1 MLFRGLLMFAAVALA
16 PLAAWGDDKSADL
29 DWSSWQ
35 HLPVFH
41 NGRMMPL
48 NTFAHM
54 AVEKIAGR
62 PDPRLAPPDGA
73 GKAPGLFPG
82 GEPREFT
89 AAELLFSWLVAPER
103 WQEVSFLT
111 AGHEDLRRE
120 ILELPV
126 KDDQGNHL
134 KYVSPRQVENRFT
147 AIRMRLSNLRMQ
159 QQKAESQGEKY
170 KPSTLEAKLQDLYQ
184 AYTLFQLLS
193 FRPAAASDAHG
204 RFTDQRNSMVEIWN
218 QLSGDLHGFG
228 QVDSGGN
235 IAELVSSTEDSLQKL
250 IELTRDSQFTREKA
264 EPLVVKLHESAS
276 ALAAYFGEQSR
287 KLFQEPPDD
296 WDKSQL
302 DRLRT
307 RMHALASKTED
318 MARHANEAH
327 ISLYD
332 SGHALRLVPALNPA
346 ALEKSR
352 DTSEDAQPWLSFQGL
367 IYGSDALLAGYPA
380 ASIGE
385 VRAAFDGAAAAYL
398 DHDGAD
404 RTTRF
409 NDSMEQFASAVR
421 RLGESMESV
430 RRELPIRD
438 RDEALLAATAY
449 PPEGA
454 TRAEVHYYEFSPFF
468 WSWFVSLGALACFG
482 LSFGVVR
489 KPMFWLGM
497 VVLMAAQLFTVYGFA
512 LRVYITGWA
521 PVTNMFETVM
531 FVALVV
537 AVLGIGFTLAP
548 ILAPGLRNAWR
559 LTAIPG
565 TWEAETLS
573 DDQQRLMEPAWWKAV
588 SIGMLLPRLLF
599 AAIVFSLLALTP
611 YGAGEGY
618 TVVSLLPR
626 TDVGSSVPTANDV
639 TVWAVG
645 MALLAAS
652 VWYLPRAILAGI
664 LGFGMVPYTLAKL
677 GVQKPVE
684 HALARKPFAI
694 AGATVGFFAAILAYY
709 APVFDENI
717 NPLMPVLRDNF
728 WLTLHVLTITA
739 SYGAGALAWGLGNLA
754 LGYYLLGRYRD
765 PAPASLEG
773 HRPAGHAAHAAFA
786 RRPPEAVHSLGSFI
800 YKAMQVAVLLLAA
813 GTILGGLWADV
824 SWGRFWGWDSKEV
837 WALVSLLIYLA
848 VLHGRYAGW
857 FGNFGLA
864 VGSVVGATSILMAWY
879 GVNFVLGSGLHTYG
893 DGAGGLMPVLIVVA
907 LNWLFIVPS
916 AVRYLAETAPRDSRQ
931 PPAGGAMEAL
941 EEETAG
947 V

>member
-1 MLFRGLLMFAAVALA
+1 MWFRSWLMTLAAVAMFPCSALA
-16 PLAAWGDDKSADL
+16 DEKPAEVDFSA
-29 DWSSWQ
+29 WQ

-48 NTFAHM
+48 NTFAQM

-62 PDPRLAPPDGA
+62 PNPRLGPPGGSEQPCALFPDG
-73 GKAPGLFPG
+73 K
-82 GEPREFT
+82 PRKFS
-89 AAELLFSWLVAPER
+89 AAELLFSWLVAPEK
-103 WQEVSFLT
+103 WEDVPFLA

-120 ILELPV
+120 VLELPV
-126 KDDQGNHL
+126 TDAKGNHL
-134 KYVSPRQVENRFT
+134 NYAAPSEVENRFT
-147 AIRMRLSNLRMQ
+147 TLRMMLGDLRMKQ
-159 QQKAESQGEKY
+159 QQAQSKGEKY

-184 AYTLFQLLS
+184 AYTLFRLLS
-193 FRPAAASDAHG
+193 FNPSTASDAQG
-204 RFTDQRNSMVEIWN
+204 RFIEQRNGMIETWN
-218 QLSGDLHGFG
+218 RLSGDIHAFS
-228 QVDSGGN
+228 QIDSGGD
-235 IAELVSSTEDSLQKL
+235 IAELVSSMEDSLQKL
-250 IELTRDSQFTREKA
+250 IDLTREKPYTLAEA
-264 EPLVVKLHESAS
+264 EPLVVKLHQSTAPLAS
-276 ALAAYFGEQSR
+276 QFGEHNR
-287 KLFQEPPDD
+287 KLFENPPAD
-296 WDKSQL
+296 WEASQL
-302 DRLRT
+302 GRVRAKV
-307 RMHALASKTED
+307 HAISTMLED
-318 MARHANEAH
+318 MSRQANEAH
-327 ISLYD
+327 IALYD

-367 IYGSDALLAGYPA
+367 MKGSDALLAGYPA
-380 ASIGE
+380 DTVAR
-385 VRAAFDGAAAAYL
+385 VRATFGEASAAYL
-398 DHDGAD
+398 DRSASD
-404 RTTRF
+404 RAAKF
-409 NDSMEQFASAVR
+409 NRSIEQFAAAIRS
-421 RLGESMESV
+421 LGESIEPV
-430 RRELPIRD
+430 RRHLPIGD

-449 PPEGA
+449 PPVGA
-454 TRAEVHYYEFSPFF
+454 TRTEVHYYEFSPFF
-468 WSWFVSLGALACFG
+468 WSWLVSLGALACFG
-482 LSFGVVR
+482 LSFGVIR

-497 VVLMAAQLFTVYGFA
+497 LVLVAAQFFTVYGFA

-537 AVLGIGFTLAP
+537 AVLGIAFTVAP
-548 ILAPGLRNAWR
+548 IVAPGLKNAWR

-573 DDQQRLMEPAWWKAV
+573 DDQKQLMVPAGWKAV
-588 SIGMLLPRLLF
+588 SLGMLVPRLVL
-599 AAIVFSLLALTP
+599 AALVFMLLALTS

-626 TDVGSSVPTANDV
+626 TNVGSSLPSGNDL
-639 TVWAVG
+639 TVWVVG
-645 MALLAAS
+645 MALLLAS
-652 VWYLPRAILAGI
+652 VWYLPRAILAAI
-664 LGFGMVPYTLAKL
+664 LGLGAVPLTLAKL
-677 GVQKPVE
+677 GLARPLEQ
-684 HALARKPFAI
+684 ALARKSFAM

-754 LGYYLLGRYRD
+754 LAYYLFGRYRE
-765 PAPASLEG
+765 APPEIVDRRGLASSS
-773 HRPAGHAAHAAFA
+773 AVS
-786 RRPPEAVHSLGSFI
+786 RRPPEAVQSLGLFI

-893 DGAGGLMPVLIVVA
+893 DGAGGMLPVAVTVA
-907 LNWLFIVPS
+907 LNWILIVP
-916 AVRYLAETAPRDSRQ
+916 AALRYWAETAPRAERH
-931 PPAGGAMEAL
+931 PPGAERDETR
-941 EEETAG
+941 EEETAN